1 MEGKDDTIRDE
12 AMRDMQLRYFYTVA
26 NEGSIRKAAEKLN
39 MAASALSRRITQIE
53 ENLGVLLFKR
63 HARGLKLTDAGRI
76 YYGHARQTLV
86 NEEWAVGEIEA
97 IKDLRRGQI
106 RLYCVEGAIGSILT
120 DAIATFRPGSPAVKI
135 FVNRAGSTGV
145 VRAVA
150 ADEVDLG
157 LALDPP
163 LHRNVMVL
171 EEVPAPLYVVHS
183 PDFDF
188 PHAAPDLADL
198 ADYPVAI
205 PPDSSYGLRDLIDR
219 VVRQRADIQLQVPL
233 HCDSIFGLTGFA
245 LSGQGVS
252 ILPKCSFV
260 NELRDGRLLAKPL
273 QDPPLRDAHLTLMA
287 RRHRILPPV
296 TRRFGDILAE
306 HLREASL

>member
-1 MEGKDDTIRDE
+1 
-12 AMRDMQLRYFYTVA
+12 MRDVQLRYFYTVA

-39 MAASALSRRITQIE
+39 VAASALSRRITQIE
-53 ENLGVLLFKR
+53 EDLGVPLFER

-76 YYGHARQTLV
+76 YYSHARQTLI
-86 NEEWAVGEIEA
+86 NEEYAVGEIEA

-120 DAIATFRPGSPAVKI
+120 DALAAFRPGSPGVNV

-163 LHRNVMVL
+163 LHRDVMVI
-171 EEVPAPLYVVHS
+171 EEVPAPLYAVHS

-188 PHAAPDLADL
+188 PHIAPELADL

-260 NELRDGRLLAKPL
+260 DELRDGRLLARPL
-273 QDPPLRDAHLTLMA
+273 QDPPLRDAHLTLVA
-287 RRHRILPPV
+287 RRHRTLPPV
-296 TRRFGDILAE
+296 TRRFGEILAE
-306 HLREASL
+306 HLREAPF